1 MEEVTLFLPEL
12 MRLYQANDYNIYQK
26 KKEKKF
32 KRNKML
38 GLKHQ
43 ALLFTLPKNSF

>member
-26 KKEKKF
+26 KKEKKK
-32 KRNKML
+32 KR
-38 GLKHQ
+38 
-43 ALLFTLPKNSF
+43 TR